1 MGTDV
6 MDNDEKVNI
15 VRWIVPPSAST
26 NQYGSSSGAQGQTI
40 IGGLQQHILKLK
52 ALEQRVNGTGNEG
65 SEAYFLFRHAALL
78 CPLKKGA
85 EKQLA
90 PFSQAHAQR
99 HHPDYN
105 P

>member
-6 MDNDEKVNI
+6 MDNDEKGNI
-15 VRWIVPPSAST
+15 VRWIVPPSVSR
-26 NQYGSSSGAQGQTI
+26 NQYGSFSGAQGQTI

-52 ALEQRVNGTGNEG
+52 ALERRVNGTGNEG

-78 CPLKKGA
+78 CPLVKGA
-85 EKQLA
+85 EGKLGR
-90 PFSQAHAQR
+90 FSQEHAQR
-99 HHPDYN
+99 DHPDYN